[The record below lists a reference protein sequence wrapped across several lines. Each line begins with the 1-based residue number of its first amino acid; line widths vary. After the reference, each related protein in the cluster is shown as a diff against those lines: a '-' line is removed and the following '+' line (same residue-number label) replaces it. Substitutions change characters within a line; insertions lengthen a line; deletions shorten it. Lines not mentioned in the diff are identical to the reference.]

1 MSPVKSPEEFVAD
14 LGSLDAGRHTLEIKV
29 LNTLANAVLGDPDK
43 VEKLRSQG
51 AFKGTYEMFYHPL
64 DKQKLRSGLF
74 GPVRLC
80 FGASPPHPIVS

>member
-1 MSPVKSPEEFVAD
+1 
-14 LGSLDAGRHTLEIKV
+14 KV

-43 VEKLRSQG
+43 VEKLRSEG

-80 FGASPPHPIVS
+80 FGASPPHSIVS

>member
-1 MSPVKSPEEFVAD
+1 MHK
-14 LGSLDAGRHTLEIKV
+14 IKD
-29 LNTLANAVLGDPDK
+29 LNTSATAELGDPDK
-43 VEKLRSQG
+43 VEKLRSEG

-80 FGASPPHPIVS
+80 FGASPPHSIVS